1 MVPALARKS
10 TPPYVAVM
18 PSFSRA
24 WPALTFC
31 LLAPL
36 QGCGGKS
43 KKAQAADAIAPDG
56 APALDLASRPQ
67 LLFQVFGDRDNQR
80 MAPLAAVVKG
90 VIRPIGLTPS
100 GWRTLDSLYFSP
112 GAKYPVYN
120 DGVEVGEVVVT
131 RGMWTNGGKTL
142 YPLQGCTVLRPLAA
156 VRITIKQARTDQYT
170 ELVASSVPLAVRGP
184 FKGTLPSD
192 GEIAATGRE
201 FGWGIARTAR
211 IPASELDSLDF
222 HARLLI
228 TGASSDPTLLVSFI
242 DPNAGD
248 LGPGTGHTT
257 HLFALGEKAGATY
270 EPTYRHSV
278 SGDGKSVEFQRII
291 DHLDVSG
298 SGVDDL
304 ILEAWRYGAENDLL
318 VLSFRAGRWRETV
331 RAKQSYCLDPVPP
344 QP

>member
-1 MVPALARKS
+1 MS
-10 TPPYVAVM
+10 
-18 PSFSRA
+18 SISRA
-24 WPALTFC
+24 WPALALC

-43 KKAQAADAIAPDG
+43 KKALAADAIAPDG

-80 MAPLAAVVKG
+80 MVPLAAVVKG
-90 VIRPIGLTPS
+90 AIKPIGLTPS

-120 DGVEVGEVVVT
+120 DGVAVGEVVVT

-142 YPLQGCTVLRPLAA
+142 YPLQGCSALRPLAA
-156 VRITIKQARTDQYT
+156 VTITLKPARTDPFA
-170 ELVASSVPLAVRGP
+170 ELVASSTPLAQRGP
-184 FKGTLPSD
+184 FKGKLPSESD
-192 GEIAATGRE
+192 VAGMGRE
-201 FGWGIARTAR
+201 FGRGIARTAR

-228 TGASSDPTLLVSFI
+228 TGAASDPTLLVSFI
-242 DPNAGD
+242 DPKAGD
-248 LGPGTGHTT
+248 LAPGTGHTT
-257 HLFALGEKAGATY
+257 HLFALGEKTGAAY

-304 ILEAWRYGAENDLL
+304 ILEAWRYGSENDVV

-331 RAKQSYCLDPVPP
+331 RAKQSYCLDPVAP

>member
-1 MVPALARKS
+1 
-10 TPPYVAVM
+10 M
-18 PSFSRA
+18 PLFSRA
-24 WPALTFC
+24 WPALTLCF
-31 LLAPL
+31 LAAL
-36 QGCGGKS
+36 QGCGSKP
-43 KKAQAADAIAPDG
+43 KKAQAADRIAPDG
-56 APALDLASRPQ
+56 APALDLASKPQ

-90 VIRPIGLTPS
+90 VIKPIGLTPS
-100 GWRTLDSLYFSP
+100 GWRTLDSVYFSP

-142 YPLQGCTVLRPLAA
+142 YPLEGCTALRPLAA
-156 VRITIKQARTDQYT
+156 VKITIKQAQTDPYA
-170 ELVASSVPLAVRGP
+170 ELVASSTPLAQRGP
-184 FKGTLPSD
+184 FKGKVPSD
-192 GEIAATGRE
+192 SEIAGIGRE
-201 FGWGIARTAR
+201 FGRGIARTAR

-222 HARLLI
+222 HARLLV
-228 TGASSDPTLLVSFI
+228 TGAASEPTLLVSFI

-248 LGPGTGHTT
+248 VGPGTGHTT
-257 HLFALGEKAGATY
+257 HLFALGEKTGATY

-278 SGDGKSVEFQRII
+278 SGDGKTVEFQRII

-318 VLSFRAGRWRETV
+318 VLSYRAGRWRETV
-331 RAKQSYCLDPVPP
+331 RAKQSYCLDAVSP